1 MRKILLKKGG
11 IIVNY
16 NETIGANIRFER
28 RQRGLTIDE
37 FAKVINMAPGFVG
50 LIERGQRGT
59 SMSNIVKIAD
69 FFGITLDQLIR
80 TDIETKTK
88 KTESS
93 KPLTKA
99 DKDRK
104 ALYSMIGLLSDSK
117 IRILTANAKALNK
130 YMAEDTPVEDD
141 EEEVID

>member
-1 MRKILLKKGG
+1 M
-11 IIVNY
+11 NY
-16 NETIGANIRFER
+16 NETIGANIRYER
-28 RQRGLTIDE
+28 RKRGLTIDE

-80 TDIETKTK
+80 NNIDAKAVK
-88 KTESS
+88 AESPKALS
-93 KPLTKA
+93 KA

-117 IRILTANAKALNK
+117 IGILTATAKALNK
-130 YMAEDTPVEDD
+130 YIENDTVADDD
-141 EEEVID
+141 EEIIE

>member
-1 MRKILLKKGG
+1 MILLKGG
-11 IIVNY
+11 IVVNY
-16 NETIGANIRFER
+16 NETIGANIRYER

-69 FFGITLDQLIR
+69 FFNITLDQLIR
-80 TDIETKTK
+80 TNIDTGEKVET
-88 KTESS
+88 S
-93 KPLTKA
+93 KPVTKA

-104 ALYSMIGLLSDSK
+104 ALYSMIGLLSDNK

-130 YMAEDTPVEDD
+130 FIEEEAEPDDD
-141 EEEVID
+141 EEIVE